1 MIELTSVLIIIFLFV
16 FPLPTLVTSLGLV
29 TTWGL
34 YRKYEAFHNQP
45 SEGKKNLI
53 LHATLF
59 LVNTI
64 CSIFLGIALAFGIFY
79 FIYESFYLF
88 IFNFIFCTSVSL
100 RWFDFTYKLYRLYIF
115 KLKPFKINA
124 LTQSYFVVCQAF
136 KERERGGFGMAPV
149 YADAGMLE
157 LGKNE
162 VVFKGV
168 FSEKTFSPSNIIDVE
183 KKSSEKIKIHVKQN
197 NLKSPE
203 MLLITLKDQF
213 YPFKSRPDRD
223 EILLHLSFGRNNP
236 KNVSG

>member
-16 FPLPTLVTSLGLV
+16 FPLPTLVISLGLL
-29 TTWGL
+29 TTWSL
-34 YRKYEAFHNQP
+34 YKKYEAFHNQP
-45 SEGKKNLI
+45 PKGKKNLV
-53 LHATLF
+53 LSATLF

-124 LTQSYFVVCQAF
+124 LTQSYFVVCQGS
-136 KERERGGFGMAPV
+136 RERDHGGFGLAPV
-149 YADAGMLE
+149 YADAGLLE
-157 LGKNE
+157 LDKSE
-162 VVFKGV
+162 VGFKGV
-168 FSEKTFSPSNIIDVE
+168 FSDKTFSPSNIINVE
-183 KKSSEKIKIHVKQN
+183 KKSSDKIKIHTKKP
-197 NLKSPE
+197 NLKSPDVF
-203 MLLITLKDQF
+203 LITLKDQF

-223 EILLHLSFGRNNP
+223 KIFHHLSFDTNIP
-236 KNVSG
+236 TTL